1 MAKVGRMVK
10 EVGVEE
16 VAASLSEQPN
26 FFIATVTRLK
36 SPETDLLRQKL
47 HASKARLVMIKRR
60 LGQRATASLNIPGL
74 ADRLQG
80 SVGFVIAN
88 DDVLSVAK
96 VLIDFRKSR
105 EEQLF
110 VRAALIEGQ
119 LLDEARVEELAKL
132 PPKPVL
138 LAQVVATIESPIADV
153 IFTLEQLVGD
163 VAWAIEQLADK
174 KPATNATEQQTGE
187 PAAPTAASS
196 GTPPT
201 AGGQE
206 PPSAGQTSSSG
217 S

>member
-16 VAASLSEQPN
+16 VAAQLLEQPN
-26 FFIATVTRLK
+26 FFVTTVNRLK
-36 SPETDLLRQKL
+36 APDTDLLRQKL

-60 LGQRATASLNIPGL
+60 LGQRATLGLQMPGL

-80 SVGFVIAN
+80 SVGFVIAS
-88 DDVLSVAK
+88 DDVLQVAK
-96 VLIDFRKSR
+96 TLIEFRKSR

-110 VRAALIEGQ
+110 VRGALIEGQ

-138 LAQVVATIESPIADV
+138 LAHVVAMIESPIADV
-153 IFTLEQLVGD
+153 VFTLEQLIGEI
-163 VAWAIEQLADK
+163 AWTIEQLSEQ
-174 KPATNATEQQTGE
+174 KPKTNTTEQQAGGTAT
-187 PAAPTAASS
+187 AAPSG

-206 PPSAGQTSSSG
+206 PPSAGQTASSG